1 MIPEDKIGEFVKRA
15 REAAGTNLQSIILFG
30 SAAGGDYDPDFSN
43 VNLFCVVRDSSFA
56 ALETLSPVAKW
67 WEKQKPPPALVMT
80 RREPERSTDV
90 FTIELLDMQQH
101 HRVLFGTDVLQGLQI
116 PMHLHRVQVEYEL
129 REKLVL
135 LRQRMVLL
143 SGDEKDLWELLLRSV
158 ASFATLFRHAAIAL
172 GVPTENGKQA
182 ALESLSKV
190 IQFDASPIEQLL
202 AVRKRKADR
211 KDVAVRDL
219 AKRYLAAIELVT
231 EAVDKKM
238 ESGTLGHS

>member
-1 MIPEDKIGEFVKRA
+1 
-15 REAAGTNLQSIILFG
+15 
-30 SAAGGDYDPDFSN
+30 
-43 VNLFCVVRDSSFA
+43 
-56 ALETLSPVAKW
+56 
-67 WEKQKPPPALVMT
+67 MT
-80 RREPERSTDV
+80 RRELERSTDV
-90 FTIELLDMQQH
+90 FTIQLLDMQQH

-158 ASFATLFRHAAIAL
+158 ASFVTLFRHAAIAL
-172 GVPTENGKQA
+172 GVPAQNGKQA

-190 IQFDASPIEQLL
+190 IQFDASAIEQLL

-211 KDVAVRDL
+211 KDVDVRDL
-219 AKRYLAAIELVT
+219 AKRYLAAI
-231 EAVDKKM
+231 
-238 ESGTLGHS
+238 